1 VRLVHLGGARRTA
14 VAARGAR
21 PVACEHLEPPGRE
34 LQPEHATLD
43 RGDREVAAVGRDGD
57 AGGGADAGDGRDH
70 AAPGDPAHAV
80 LRHVGE
86 VDVPAP
92 VDGEAGDL
100 ADAGAPRRPAVARRA
115 GDAGPCD
122 DRELLRPEI
131 EPQHLMASRVRD
143 VERPP
148 DRLDVE
154 RQDELRRGRRAGHSG
169 GGEGDEEGGCESH
182 ASSSILTDE
191 LALCQA
197 PSYDRRV
204 RREWNP
210 DAALLQELYSAAV
223 LVELLVEEELAAA
236 GVRSQLFSFLG
247 WVALLE
253 PVTPGTLAAETGMP
267 PTTIRDYVRRLSE
280 RGDVRKQPNPADG
293 RSYHLV
299 LTAQGR
305 RLVERGAP
313 AVAAAFA
320 RLEPALE
327 RPAREHLAAVEE
339 LRRALKSALAR

>member
-1 VRLVHLGGARRTA
+1 
-14 VAARGAR
+14 
-21 PVACEHLEPPGRE
+21 
-34 LQPEHATLD
+34 
-43 RGDREVAAVGRDGD
+43 
-57 AGGGADAGDGRDH
+57 
-70 AAPGDPAHAV
+70 
-80 LRHVGE
+80 
-86 VDVPAP
+86 
-92 VDGEAGDL
+92 
-100 ADAGAPRRPAVARRA
+100 
-115 GDAGPCD
+115 
-122 DRELLRPEI
+122 
-131 EPQHLMASRVRD
+131 M
-143 VERPP
+143 
-148 DRLDVE
+148 
-154 RQDELRRGRRAGHSG
+154 
-169 GGEGDEEGGCESH
+169 
-182 ASSSILTDE
+182 
-191 LALCQA
+191 
-197 PSYDRRV
+197 

-253 PVTPGTLAAETGMP
+253 PVTPGRLAAETGMP
-267 PTTIRDYVRRLSE
+267 PTTIRDYVRRLRE

-339 LRRALKSALAR
+339 LRRALKAALAR